1 MSGAS
6 TSQSPP
12 QMASITDVS
21 GLFQNAKKYEELN
34 VIGTGAYGTVYKAR
48 DLHNGGQIVAMKKV
62 KVALTEDGIPLSTL
76 REIALLR
83 QLEAYR
89 HPNIVRLLDVC
100 HGGQSLE
107 RDQQLVLFLVFEHVD
122 QDLESF
128 LKRSLSPLSQNTIRS
143 MSFDILSG
151 IDFLHSHRIV
161 HRDLKPHNLLVSCS
175 GRVKLADFGLAK
187 TYDTDMKLTSVL
199 PNPGEVSQSMSFDI
213 LSGIDFLHS
222 HRIVHRDLKPHNLL
236 VSCSGRVKLADFG
249 LAKTYDTDMKLTSVV
264 VTLWYRPPEV
274 LLGTSYNT
282 AVDVWSAGC
291 VLAQLHTRKPLLP
304 GASDSDQ
311 LHEIFRLIGRPS
323 RQEWPENVSIML
335 DSFPAYQ
342 PQDLAEVI
350 PRIHP
355 HALELIKGMLIFDPA
370 KRLTALD
377 CLEHPYF
384 TDEPLT

>member
-1 MSGAS
+1 MSATSGS
-6 TSQSPP
+6 SSSQSPP
-12 QMASITDVS
+12 VMASIGDV
-21 GLFQNAKKYEELN
+21 GALFQTAKKYEELN

-107 RDQQLVLFLVFEHVD
+107 RDHQLILFLVFEHVE
-122 QDLESF
+122 QDLDSY
-128 LKRSLSPLSQNTIRS
+128 LKRAPGPLSENRIRS
-143 MSFDILSG
+143 MSYDILSG
-151 IDFLHSHRIV
+151 VDFLHSHRIV
-161 HRDLKPHNLLVSCS
+161 HRDLKPHNLLVTST

-187 TYDTDMKLTSVL
+187 TYDT
-199 PNPGEVSQSMSFDI
+199 E
-213 LSGIDFLHS
+213 
-222 HRIVHRDLKPHNLL
+222 
-236 VSCSGRVKLADFG
+236 
-249 LAKTYDTDMKLTSVV
+249 MKLTSVV

-274 LLGTSYNT
+274 LLGISYNT
-282 AVDVWSAGC
+282 AVDVWSCAC
-291 VLAQLHTRKPLLP
+291 VLAQLHTRAPLLQ
-304 GASDSDQ
+304 ADCDSQQ
-311 LHEIFRLIGRPS
+311 LHCIFRLIGRPP
-323 RQEWPENVSIML
+323 RHEWPENVAIVA
-335 DSFPAYQ
+335 DSFPDYP
-342 PQDLAEVI
+342 PQDLADVL

-355 HALELIKGMLIFDPA
+355 HALDMIKGMLVFDPA

-384 TDEPLT
+384 TEEPLK

>member
-6 TSQSPP
+6 TSRSPP
-12 QMASITDVS
+12 PMTCIPDVS
-21 GLFQNAKKYEELN
+21 ALFQNAKKYEELN

-107 RDQQLVLFLVFEHVD
+107 RDQQLVLFLVFEHVE
-122 QDLESF
+122 QDLESY
-128 LKRSLSPLSQNTIRS
+128 LKRAPGPLSENRIRS

-161 HRDLKPHNLLVSCS
+161 HRDLKPHNLLVTSS

-187 TYDTDMKLTSVL
+187 TYDT
-199 PNPGEVSQSMSFDI
+199 E
-213 LSGIDFLHS
+213 
-222 HRIVHRDLKPHNLL
+222 
-236 VSCSGRVKLADFG
+236 
-249 LAKTYDTDMKLTSVV
+249 MKLTSVV

-274 LLGTSYNT
+274 LLGVSYNT

-304 GASDSDQ
+304 GSSDSHQ
-311 LHEIFRLIGRPS
+311 LTIIFRLIGRPS
-323 RQEWPENVSIML
+323 RTEWPENASVML
-335 DSFPAYQ
+335 DSFPDYQ
-342 PQDLAEVI
+342 AQDLAEII

-355 HALELIKGMLIFDPA
+355 HALELIKGMLVFDPA

-384 TDEPLT
+384 TEEPLT

>member
-1 MSGAS
+1 MSSAS
-6 TSQSPP
+6 SSSTPP
-12 QMASITDVS
+12 TMASINDVS
-21 GLFQNAKKYEELN
+21 ALFQTAKKYEELN

-107 RDQQLVLFLVFEHVD
+107 REHQLVLFLVFEHVE
-122 QDLESF
+122 QDLESY
-128 LKRSLSPLSQNTIRS
+128 LKRAPGPLSENRIRN
-143 MSFDILSG
+143 MSYDILSG
-151 IDFLHSHRIV
+151 VDFLHSHRIV
-161 HRDLKPHNLLVSCS
+161 HRDLKPHNLLVTST

-187 TYDTDMKLTSVL
+187 TYDT
-199 PNPGEVSQSMSFDI
+199 E
-213 LSGIDFLHS
+213 
-222 HRIVHRDLKPHNLL
+222 
-236 VSCSGRVKLADFG
+236 
-249 LAKTYDTDMKLTSVV
+249 MKLTSVV

-274 LLGTSYNT
+274 LLGVSYNT
-282 AVDVWSAGC
+282 AVDVWSCGC
-291 VLAQLHTRKPLLP
+291 VLAQLHTRTPLLP
-304 GASDSDQ
+304 GSCDSEQ
-311 LHEIFRLIGRPS
+311 LHCIFRLIGRPP
-323 RQEWPENVSIML
+323 RHEWPDNVSIVA
-335 DSFPAYQ
+335 DSFPDYP
-342 PQDLAEVI
+342 PQDLADVL

-355 HALELIKGMLIFDPA
+355 QALDLIKGMLVFDPA

-384 TDEPLT
+384 TDEPLS

>member
-12 QMASITDVS
+12 PMASISDVS
-21 GLFQNAKKYEELN
+21 ALFQNAKKYEELN

-128 LKRSLSPLSQNTIRS
+128 LKRAPGPLSQNIIRS

-161 HRDLKPHNLLVSCS
+161 HRDLKPHNLLV
-175 GRVKLADFGLAK
+175 
-187 TYDTDMKLTSVL
+187 TST
-199 PNPGEVSQSMSFDI
+199 
-213 LSGIDFLHS
+213 
-222 HRIVHRDLKPHNLL
+222 
-236 VSCSGRVKLADFG
+236 GRVKLADFG

-274 LLGTSYNT
+274 LLGAAYNT

-291 VLAQLHTRKPLLP
+291 VLAQLQARAPLLP

-311 LHEIFRLIGRPS
+311 LHCIFRLIGRPP

-335 DSFPAYQ
+335 DSFPDYQ
-342 PQDLAEVI
+342 AQDLGKII
-350 PRIHP
+350 PRTHP
-355 HALELIKGMLIFDPA
+355 HALDLIKGMLVFDPA

-377 CLEHPYF
+377 CLQHPYF
-384 TDEPLT
+384 TEEPLT

>member
-6 TSQSPP
+6 TSTSPP
-12 QMASITDVS
+12 MASISDVNT
-21 GLFQNAKKYEELN
+21 LFQNAKKYEELN

-48 DLHNGGQIVAMKKV
+48 DLHNGGNIVAMKKV

-128 LKRSLSPLSQNTIRS
+128 LKKSQSPLSHGVIRN
-143 MSFDILSG
+143 MSYDILSG

-161 HRDLKPHNLLVSCS
+161 HRDLKPHNLLV
-175 GRVKLADFGLAK
+175 
-187 TYDTDMKLTSVL
+187 T
-199 PNPGEVSQSMSFDI
+199 
-213 LSGIDFLHS
+213 
-222 HRIVHRDLKPHNLL
+222 
-236 VSCSGRVKLADFG
+236 CSGRVKLADFG

-274 LLGTSYNT
+274 LLGARYNT
-282 AVDVWSAGC
+282 AVDVWSAAC
-291 VLAQLHTRKPLLP
+291 VLAQLHSRKPLLP

-311 LHEIFRLIGRPS
+311 LHCIFRLIGRPS
-323 RQEWPENVSIML
+323 RSEWPDNVSIML
-335 DSFPAYQ
+335 DSFPEYQ
-342 PQDLAEVI
+342 PQDLAEI
-350 PRIHP
+350 LPRIHFQ
-355 HALELIKGMLIFDPA
+355 ALELIKGMLVFDPA

-384 TDEPLT
+384 TDEPLM

>member
-6 TSQSPP
+6 TSHSPP

-48 DLHNGGQIVAMKKV
+48 DLHNGGNIVAMKKV

-107 RDQQLVLFLVFEHVD
+107 RDSQLVLFLVFEHVD

-161 HRDLKPHNLLVSCS
+161 HRDLKPHNLLV
-175 GRVKLADFGLAK
+175 
-187 TYDTDMKLTSVL
+187 TS
-199 PNPGEVSQSMSFDI
+199 
-213 LSGIDFLHS
+213 
-222 HRIVHRDLKPHNLL
+222 
-236 VSCSGRVKLADFG
+236 SGRVKLADFG

-342 PQDLAEVI
+342 AQDLAEVL

>member
-1 MSGAS
+1 MMGAG

-12 QMASITDVS
+12 PMASITDV
-21 GLFQNAKKYEELN
+21 GALFQNAKKYEELN

-89 HPNIVRLLDVC
+89 HANIVRLLDVC
-100 HGGQSLE
+100 HGGQLME

-122 QDLESF
+122 QDLESY
-128 LKRSLSPLSQNTIRS
+128 LKKAPGPLSENRIRS
-143 MSFDILSG
+143 MSYDILSG

-161 HRDLKPHNLLVSCS
+161 HRDLKPHNLLVTST

-187 TYDTDMKLTSVL
+187 TYDT
-199 PNPGEVSQSMSFDI
+199 E
-213 LSGIDFLHS
+213 
-222 HRIVHRDLKPHNLL
+222 
-236 VSCSGRVKLADFG
+236 
-249 LAKTYDTDMKLTSVV
+249 MKLTSVV

-274 LLGTSYNT
+274 LLGVSYNT

-304 GASDSDQ
+304 GSSDSHQ
-311 LHEIFRLIGRPS
+311 LSSIFRLIGRPS
-323 RQEWPENVSIML
+323 REEWPENASVML
-335 DSFPAYQ
+335 DSFPAYK
-342 PQDLAEVI
+342 PMDLQEII

-355 HALELIKGMLIFDPA
+355 HALEIIKGMLVFDPA

-384 TDEPLT
+384 TEEPLP